1 MTRRQKISELLY
13 YGAVNVG
20 SKIFAER
27 SIDIDSVS
35 LESHR

>member
-1 MTRRQKISELLY
+1 MTRHQKISELY